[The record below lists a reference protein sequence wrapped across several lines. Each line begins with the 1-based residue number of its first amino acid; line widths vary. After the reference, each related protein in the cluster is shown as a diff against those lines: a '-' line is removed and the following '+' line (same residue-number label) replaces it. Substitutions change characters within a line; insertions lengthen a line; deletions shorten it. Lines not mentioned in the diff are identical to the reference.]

1 MKDDLKKLYSNAWFS
16 MITVMVCTILSAAYP
31 AWGIS
36 IAVAY
41 FIGWVAFAQKEKE
54 KEIE

>member
-36 IAVAY
+36 IAAGY
-41 FIGWVAFAQKEKE
+41 FIGWVLFAKKGSE
-54 KEIE
+54 